1 MISDGKS
8 IEVRV
13 DEDGGSDRGRDGIR
27 WGKSDAVNQQRGNFD
42 ACATRRHS
50 LQKRWMQEL
59 GKPSRITDG
68 KPVAF
73 SQDHLS
79 HFCDRCF
86 DLVGDRLHIPRPV
99 PNLVKNSTSRVQLFE
114 CIENAS
120 RNLDDLCSPVS
131 KGTCLLYEAGK
142 DATRIKKNEFRNLRE
157 DWEELQ
163 KKKKPEILSENDS
176 VDVFGRCSMPFRWI
190 STSLNK
196 TISNSMLEIRE
207 CCFVECE
214 IWKKKITYIVLWT
227 ENFLE
232 ILTESLNL
240 GRICVMLSS
249 ICTVAPTLIGPTT
262 MKFPVSKDLKQEKVE
277 DIFPRYVQ
285 KAPRNDKIITRMVP
299 VMFVHKNWILL
310 SRENFFLTKKSR
322 FLLH

>member
-142 DATRIKKNEFRNLRE
+142 DATRIKKNEFRNLRK

-163 KKKKPEILSENDS
+163 KKKKTEILSENDS

-207 CCFVECE
+207 CCLSSAKYE
-214 IWKKKITYIVLWT
+214 KKKNYVHCFVDRKFFR
-227 ENFLE
+227 NFNRE
-232 ILTESLNL
+232 FE
-240 GRICVMLSS
+240 
-249 ICTVAPTLIGPTT
+249 
-262 MKFPVSKDLKQEKVE
+262 
-277 DIFPRYVQ
+277 
-285 KAPRNDKIITRMVP
+285 
-299 VMFVHKNWILL
+299 
-310 SRENFFLTKKSR
+310 SRENLRNVVFYLHGCPNSHRSNDYEIPSVERFETGKGWRYFSKIRTKGPSQR
-322 FLLH
+322 

>member
-1 MISDGKS
+1 MF
-8 IEVRV
+8 
-13 DEDGGSDRGRDGIR
+13 
-27 WGKSDAVNQQRGNFD
+27 DAVSLNF
-42 ACATRRHS
+42 H
-50 LQKRWMQEL
+50 
-59 GKPSRITDG
+59 P
-68 KPVAF
+68 
-73 SQDHLS
+73 
-79 HFCDRCF
+79 
-86 DLVGDRLHIPRPV
+86 
-99 PNLVKNSTSRVQLFE
+99 
-114 CIENAS
+114 
-120 RNLDDLCSPVS
+120 
-131 KGTCLLYEAGK
+131 
-142 DATRIKKNEFRNLRE
+142 
-157 DWEELQ
+157 
-163 KKKKPEILSENDS
+163 
-176 VDVFGRCSMPFRWI
+176 
-190 STSLNK
+190 SLNK

-207 CCFVECE
+207 CCLSSVKYE
-214 IWKKKITYIVLWT
+214 KKKITYIVLWT
-227 ENFLE
+227 ESFLK